1 MGWKEQKSLLNK
13 IMKIKTILTLI
24 LMTMPIT
31 VYGNFLKLNTPAK
44 QVILYDHELK
54 KVLFEKNSNDL
65 MKPASMAKIMTAY
78 IVFDR
83 LQEGSLNLEDKFVVS
98 KNAWKKGGSR
108 TFLKLNSEVTISD
121 LLMGLIVQ
129 SGNDAAIA
137 LAEGIA
143 GSEEDFALQMNQYAD
158 LLKMNNTFF
167 TNSTGWPHEDLKTT
181 AYDLVKLTE
190 ALINNFPKL
199 YKLFIER
206 EFTFN
211 NIRQPNRNPLL
222 IGRYK
227 VPGADGLK
235 TGHTNESGYGL
246 IGSVVRKKRR
256 ITLVVNGLNSMKQRG
271 KESKRLL
278 ELAFRETYIL
288 RVFQNNNILSTANVW
303 LGNKSKINLISE
315 KPLKILVN
323 RSSLRMIKTTIKW
336 NDPVKAPI
344 KIGQQIGVIN
354 IKIPGRDALE
364 LNLVSKENVNG
375 LGPIDKIKSAMNY
388 LLFGG
393 DVN

>member
-1 MGWKEQKSLLNK
+1 
-13 IMKIKTILTLI
+13 MKIKTLITLFLI
-24 LMTMPIT
+24 INPIT
-31 VYGNFLKLNTPAK
+31 VYGNFLKLNTPGK
-44 QVILYDHELK
+44 QVIIYDHELK

-83 LQEGSLNLEDKFVVS
+83 LQEGSLNLDDKFVVS

-108 TFLKLNSEVTISD
+108 TFLNLNSEVTISD

-143 GSEEDFALQMNQYAD
+143 GSEEDFALQMNQYARS
-158 LLKMNNTFF
+158 LEMKNTFF
-167 TNSTGWPHEDLKTT
+167 TNSTGWPHKDLKTT
-181 AYDLVKLTE
+181 AYDLIKLTE
-190 ALINNFPKL
+190 ALIDNFPKL
-199 YKLFIER
+199 YRLFIER

-211 NIRQPNRNPLL
+211 EIRQTNRNPLL

-227 VPGADGLK
+227 VFGADGLK

-246 IGSVVRKKRR
+246 IGSVKRKNRR

-303 LGNKSKINLISE
+303 LGNKSKIDLIAE

-323 RSSLRMIKTTIKW
+323 RSSLRMIKTKIIW

-354 IKIPGRDALE
+354 IKIPGRDILE
-364 LNLVSKENVNG
+364 LNLVSKDNVNG
-375 LGPIDKIKSAMNY
+375 LGPIDKIKSAINY
-388 LLFGG
+388 LIFGG
-393 DVN
+393 DLN

>member
-1 MGWKEQKSLLNK
+1 MN
-13 IMKIKTILTLI
+13 IKTILALTLI
-24 LMTMPIT
+24 IIPIS
-31 VYGNFLKLNTPAK
+31 VYGNILKLKTPAQ
-44 QVILYDHELK
+44 QVILYDHEIK
-54 KVLFEKNSNDL
+54 KILFEKNSNEI

-83 LQEGSLNLEDKFVVS
+83 LQEGSLSLEDKFVVS

-129 SGNDAAIA
+129 SGNDAAIV

-143 GSEEDFALQMNQYAD
+143 GSEEDFALQMNQYSNS
-158 LLKMNNTFF
+158 LEMKNTYF
-167 TNSTGWPHEDLKTT
+167 TNSTGWPHKELKTT
-181 AYDLVKLTE
+181 AYDLIILTE

-199 YKLFIER
+199 YKLFVEK

-246 IGSVVRKKRR
+246 IGSVVRQNRR
-256 ITLVVNGLNSMKQRG
+256 ITLVINGLNSMRQRG
-271 KESKRLL
+271 KESKRLI
-278 ELAFRETYIL
+278 ELAFRETYLL
-288 RVFQNNNILSTANVW
+288 RAFQNKNVLSTANVW
-303 LGNKSKINLISE
+303 LGNKSKIKLMAE

-323 RSSLRMIKTTIKW
+323 RSSLRMIKTTITW
-336 NDPVKAPI
+336 MDPVKAPV
-344 KIGQQIGVIN
+344 KIGQKIGIIN
-354 IKIPGRDALE
+354 INIPSTDPIN
-364 LNLVSKENVNG
+364 LNLVSKDSVKG
-375 LGPIDKIKSAMNY
+375 LGPIDKIKSAVNY
-388 LLFGG
+388 LIFGG
-393 DVN
+393 DLN

>member
-1 MGWKEQKSLLNK
+1 
-13 IMKIKTILTLI
+13 MKIKTILILI
-24 LMTMPIT
+24 LIIT
-31 VYGNFLKLNTPAK
+31 PLNVYGNFLKLKTLGK
-44 QVILYDHELK
+44 QVIIYDHELK
-54 KVLFEKNSNDL
+54 KILFEKNSNDL

-83 LQEGSLNLEDKFVVS
+83 LQEGSLSLDDTFVVS
-98 KNAWKKGGSR
+98 KNAWQKGGSR
-108 TFLKLNSEVTISD
+108 TFLKLNSEVTISN
-121 LLMGLIVQ
+121 LLRGLIVQ
-129 SGNDAAIA
+129 SGNDAAIV

-143 GSEEDFALQMNQYAD
+143 GSEEDFAIQMNQYANS
-158 LLKMNNTFF
+158 LEMKNTNF
-167 TNSTGWPHEDLKTT
+167 TNSTGWPHEDLRTT
-181 AYDLVKLTE
+181 AFDLIILTE

-199 YKLFIER
+199 YKLFVEK

-246 IGSVVRKKRR
+246 IGSVERKKRR
-256 ITLVVNGLNSMKQRG
+256 ITLVINGLNSMKQRG
-271 KESKRLL
+271 KESKRLI

-288 RVFQNNNILSTANVW
+288 RVFQNNDVLSSANVW
-303 LGNKSKINLISE
+303 LGDKSKINLMAE

-323 RSSLRMIKTTIKW
+323 RSSLRMIKTTILW

-344 KIGQQIGVIN
+344 KTGQRVGMIN
-354 IKIPGRDALE
+354 IKIPGIDTIE
-364 LNLVSKENVNG
+364 LSLVSKDSVNE
-375 LGPIDKIKSAMNY
+375 LGPIDKMKSAINY
-388 LLFGG
+388 LIFGG
-393 DVN
+393 DIN

>member
-1 MGWKEQKSLLNK
+1 MN
-13 IMKIKTILTLI
+13 IKTILILI
-24 LMTMPIT
+24 LIIAPLQ

-44 QVILYDHELK
+44 QVIIYDHEIK
-54 KVLFEKNSNDL
+54 KVLYEKNSNAF

-83 LQEGSLNLEDKFVVS
+83 LQEGSLSLDDKFIVS
-98 KNAWKKGGSR
+98 KKAWKKGGSR
-108 TFLKLNSEVTISD
+108 TFLKLNSEVTIHD

-129 SGNDAAIA
+129 SGNDAAIV
-137 LAEGIA
+137 LAEGIS
-143 GSEEDFALQMNQYAD
+143 GSEEDFALQMNQYAQA
-158 LLKMNNTFF
+158 LEMKNTFF

-181 AYDLVKLTE
+181 AYDLLKLTE

-199 YKLFIER
+199 YELFIEK

-211 NIRQPNRNPLL
+211 KISQTNRNPLL

-246 IGSVVRKKRR
+246 IGSVVRKNRR
-256 ITLVVNGLNSMKQRG
+256 ISLVVNGLDSMKQRG
-271 KESKRLL
+271 KESKRLI
-278 ELAFRETYIL
+278 ELAFRETYLL
-288 RVFQNNNILSTANVW
+288 RVFQNNDVLGTANVW
-303 LGNKSKINLISE
+303 LGSQSKINLMAE

-323 RSSLRMIKTTIKW
+323 RSSLRMIKTTLLW
-336 NDPVKAPI
+336 NDPIKAPI
-344 KIGQQIGVIN
+344 KIGQNIGTIN
-354 IKIPGRDALE
+354 INIPGRDSVILS
-364 LNLVSKENVNG
+364 LVSKDNVAG
-375 LGPIDKIKSAMNY
+375 LGPVDKIKSAINY
-388 LLFGG
+388 LIFGG

>member
-1 MGWKEQKSLLNK
+1 
-13 IMKIKTILTLI
+13 MKIKIILALTLMI
-24 LMTMPIT
+24 IPLK
-31 VYGNFLKLNTPAK
+31 VYSNILKLKTPAK
-44 QVILYDHELK
+44 QVILYDHEIK
-54 KVLFEKNSNDL
+54 KILFEKNSNEI

-83 LQEGSLNLEDKFVVS
+83 LQEGSLSLEDKFVVS

-129 SGNDAAIA
+129 SGNDAAIV

-143 GSEEDFALQMNQYAD
+143 GSEEDFALQMNQYANS
-158 LLKMNNTFF
+158 LEMNNTYF

-181 AYDLVKLTE
+181 AYDLIILTE

-199 YKLFIER
+199 YKLFVEK

-211 NIRQPNRNPLL
+211 NIRQSNRNPLL

-227 VPGADGLK
+227 VPGTDGLK

-246 IGSVVRKKRR
+246 IGSVLRQDRR
-256 ITLVVNGLNSMKQRG
+256 ITLVINGLNSMRQRG
-271 KESKRLL
+271 KESKRLI
-278 ELAFRETYIL
+278 ELAFRETYLL
-288 RVFQNNNILSTANVW
+288 RAFENKDVLSTANVW
-303 LGNKSKINLISE
+303 LGNKSKIKLMAE

-323 RSSLRMIKTTIKW
+323 RSSLRMIKTTITW
-336 NDPVKAPI
+336 MDPVKAPI
-344 KIGQQIGVIN
+344 KIGQKIGKIIIN
-354 IKIPGRDALE
+354 IPSSNPIN
-364 LNLVSKENVNG
+364 LNLVSKNNVNG
-375 LGPIDKIKSAMNY
+375 LGPIDKIKSAINY
-388 LLFGG
+388 LIFGG
-393 DVN
+393 DLN

>member
-1 MGWKEQKSLLNK
+1 
-13 IMKIKTILTLI
+13 MKIKTILTII
-24 LMTMPIT
+24 LMIVPIT

-54 KVLFEKNSNDL
+54 RVLFEKNSNDL

-108 TFLKLNSEVTISD
+108 TFLKLNSEVSISD

-143 GSEEDFALQMNQYAD
+143 GSEEDFALQMNQYANS
-158 LLKMNNTFF
+158 LEMNNTYF

-181 AYDLVKLTE
+181 AYDLIKLTE

-211 NIRQPNRNPLL
+211 DIKQSNRNPLL
-222 IGRYK
+222 NGRYK

-246 IGSVVRKKRR
+246 IGSVVRKNRR
-256 ITLVVNGLNSMKQRG
+256 ITLVVNGLNGMAQRG

-303 LGNKSKINLISE
+303 LGNKPKINLISE

-354 IKIPGRDALE
+354 IKIPGRDTLE
-364 LNLVSKENVNG
+364 LNLVSKDSVNG

-388 LLFGG
+388 LIFGG

>member
-1 MGWKEQKSLLNK
+1 ML
-13 IMKIKTILTLI
+13 IKNLLI
-24 LMTMPIT
+24 LLLIISPLN

-44 QVILYDHELK
+44 QVILYDHEIK
-54 KVLFEKNSNDL
+54 KILFEKNSNDF

-83 LQEGSLNLEDKFVVS
+83 LQEGSLSLKDKFVVS

-129 SGNDAAIA
+129 SGNDAAIV

-143 GSEEDFALQMNQYAD
+143 GSEQDFALQMNLYANS
-158 LLKMNNTFF
+158 LGMKNTYF

-181 AYDLVKLTE
+181 AYDLIMLSE
-190 ALINNFPKL
+190 ALINNFPNL
-199 YKLFIER
+199 YKLFLEK
-206 EFTFN
+206 EFTYN
-211 NIRQPNRNPLL
+211 NIKQPNRNPLL

-246 IGSVVRKKRR
+246 IGSVVRKNRR
-256 ITLVVNGLNSMKQRG
+256 VTLVINGLKSMRQRG
-271 KESKRLL
+271 KESKRLI
-278 ELAFRETYIL
+278 ELAFRETYLL
-288 RVFQNNNILSTANVW
+288 RVFQNNNVLTSANVW
-303 LGNKSKINLISE
+303 LGDKSKINLMAE
-315 KPLKILVN
+315 KPVKILVN
-323 RSSLRMIKTTIKW
+323 RSSLRMIKTTILW

-344 KIGQQIGVIN
+344 KVGQKIGMIN
-354 IKIPGRDALE
+354 INIPGRETLKI
-364 LNLVSKENVNG
+364 NLVSKDNVNG
-375 LGPIDKIKSAMNY
+375 LGPIDKIKSAINY
-388 LLFGG
+388 LIFGG

>member
-1 MGWKEQKSLLNK
+1 MVWKEQKFLLNN
-13 IMKIKTILTLI
+13 IMLIKNLLI
-24 LMTMPIT
+24 LLLIISPLN

-44 QVILYDHELK
+44 QVILYDHEIK
-54 KVLFEKNSNDL
+54 KILFEKNANDF

-83 LQEGSLNLEDKFVVS
+83 LQEGSLSLEDKFVVS

-143 GSEEDFALQMNQYAD
+143 GSEEDFALQMNQYANS
-158 LLKMNNTFF
+158 LGMKNTYF

-181 AYDLVKLTE
+181 AYDLIMLSE
-190 ALINNFPKL
+190 ALINNFPNL
-199 YKLFIER
+199 YKLFLER
-206 EFTFN
+206 EFTYN
-211 NIRQPNRNPLL
+211 NIKQPNRNPLL

-246 IGSVVRKKRR
+246 IGSVVRKNRR
-256 ITLVVNGLNSMKQRG
+256 VTLVINGLKSMRQRG
-271 KESKRLL
+271 KESKRLI
-278 ELAFRETYIL
+278 ELAFRETYLL
-288 RVFQNNNILSTANVW
+288 RVFQNNNVLTSANVW
-303 LGNKSKINLISE
+303 LGDKSKINLMAE
-315 KPLKILVN
+315 KPVKILVN
-323 RSSLRMIKTTIKW
+323 RSSLRMIKTTILW

-344 KIGQQIGVIN
+344 KVGQKIGMIN
-354 IKIPGRDALE
+354 INIPGRETLKI
-364 LNLVSKENVNG
+364 NLVSKDNVNG
-375 LGPIDKIKSAMNY
+375 LGPIDRIKSAINY
-388 LLFGG
+388 LIFGG

>member
-1 MGWKEQKSLLNK
+1 MNIRIILA
-13 IMKIKTILTLI
+13 LTLMI
-24 LMTMPIT
+24 IPLK
-31 VYGNFLKLNTPAK
+31 VYSNILKLKTSAK
-44 QVILYDHELK
+44 QVILYDHEIK
-54 KVLFEKNSNDL
+54 KILFEKNSNEI

-83 LQEGSLNLEDKFVVS
+83 LQEGSLSLEDKFVVS

-129 SGNDAAIA
+129 SGNDAAIV

-143 GSEEDFALQMNQYAD
+143 GSEEDFALQMNQYANS
-158 LLKMNNTFF
+158 LEMNNTYF

-181 AYDLVKLTE
+181 AYDLIILAE

-199 YKLFIER
+199 YKLFVEK

-227 VPGADGLK
+227 VPGTDGLK

-246 IGSVVRKKRR
+246 IGSVLRQDRR
-256 ITLVVNGLNSMKQRG
+256 ITLVINGLNSMKQRG
-271 KESKRLL
+271 KESKRLI
-278 ELAFRETYIL
+278 ELAFRETYLL
-288 RVFQNNNILSTANVW
+288 RAFENKDVLSTANVW
-303 LGNKSKINLISE
+303 LGNKSKIKLMAE

-323 RSSLRMIKTTIKW
+323 RSSLRMIKTTITW
-336 NDPVKAPI
+336 MDPVKAPV
-344 KIGQQIGVIN
+344 KIGQKIGKIIIN
-354 IKIPGRDALE
+354 IPSSDPIN
-364 LNLVSKENVNG
+364 LNLVSKNNVNG
-375 LGPIDKIKSAMNY
+375 LGPIDKIKSAINY
-388 LLFGG
+388 LIFGG
-393 DVN
+393 DLN

>member
-1 MGWKEQKSLLNK
+1 MAWKEQKFLLNN

-24 LMTMPIT
+24 LIIIPLN
-31 VYGNFLKLNTPAK
+31 VYGNFLKLKTLGK
-44 QVILYDHELK
+44 QVIIYDHELK
-54 KVLFEKNSNDL
+54 KILFEKNSNDL

-83 LQEGSLNLEDKFVVS
+83 LQEGSLSLDDTFVVS
-98 KNAWKKGGSR
+98 KNAWQKGGSR
-108 TFLKLNSEVTISD
+108 TFLKLNSEVTISN
-121 LLMGLIVQ
+121 LLRGLIVQ
-129 SGNDAAIA
+129 SGNDAAIV

-143 GSEEDFALQMNQYAD
+143 GSEEDFAIQMNQYANS
-158 LLKMNNTFF
+158 LEMKNTNF
-167 TNSTGWPHEDLKTT
+167 TNSTGWPHEDLRTT
-181 AYDLVKLTE
+181 AFDLIILTE
-190 ALINNFPKL
+190 ALIDNFPKL
-199 YKLFIER
+199 YKLFVEK

-246 IGSVVRKKRR
+246 IGSVERKKRR
-256 ITLVVNGLNSMKQRG
+256 ITLVINGLNSMKQRG
-271 KESKRLL
+271 KESKRLI

-288 RVFQNNNILSTANVW
+288 RVFQNNDVLSSANVW
-303 LGNKSKINLISE
+303 LGDKSKINLMAE

-323 RSSLRMIKTTIKW
+323 RSSLRMIKTTIFW

-344 KIGQQIGVIN
+344 KTGQRVGMIN
-354 IKIPGRDALE
+354 IKIPGIDTIE
-364 LNLVSKENVNG
+364 LSLVSKDSVNE
-375 LGPIDKIKSAMNY
+375 LGPIDKMKSAINY
-388 LLFGG
+388 LIFGG
-393 DVN
+393 DIN